1 MKTIN
6 LMFLILGLLAFNTVN
21 SFAQY
26 TAADI
31 SVKINKQ
38 TKKLEIT
45 KKADGS
51 NITAA
56 FDFNK
61 ATLDIFDVGGDYAGT
76 VELKDWSIPMDE
88 FSADEIVKISLIRIT
103 IKENKK
109 VIELKD
115 IRLQL

>member
-1 MKTIN
+1 MKTLN
-6 LMFLILGLLAFNTVN
+6 LMLLILGLLAFNSVN

-31 SVKINKQ
+31 SVKVNKQ
-38 TKKLEIT
+38 TKKLEIF
-45 KKADGS
+45 KKSDGS

-56 FDFNK
+56 FDLNK
-61 ATLDIFDVGGDYAGT
+61 ATLDIFDKGGDYAGT
-76 VELKDWSIPMDE
+76 VELKDWNIPLQE
-88 FSADEIVKISLIRIT
+88 FSSDEIVKVSVMILS

-109 VIELKD
+109 ILELKD

>member
-1 MKTIN
+1 MKTFN
-6 LMFLILGLLAFNTVN
+6 LMLLILGVLAFSKVN

-31 SVKINKQ
+31 SVKVNKQ
-38 TKKLEIT
+38 TKKLEIF
-45 KKADGS
+45 KKSDGS

-56 FDFNK
+56 FDLNK
-61 ATLDIFDVGGDYAGT
+61 ATLDIFDKAGDYAGT
-76 VELKDWSIPMDE
+76 VELKDWTIPLQE
-88 FSADEIVKISLIRIT
+88 FSADEIVKVSIIILS

-109 VIELKD
+109 LIELKD

>member
-1 MKTIN
+1 MKIIN
-6 LMFLILGLLAFNTVN
+6 LMLLILGLMAFSNVN

-31 SVKINKQ
+31 TVKVNKQ
-38 TKKLEIT
+38 TKKLEIF
-45 KKADGS
+45 KKSDGS

-56 FDFNK
+56 FDLNK
-61 ATLDIFDVGGDYAGT
+61 ATLDIFDKGGDYAGT
-76 VELKDWSIPMDE
+76 VELKDWTIPLQE
-88 FSADEIVKISLIRIT
+88 FSADEIVKISVIILS

-109 VIELKD
+109 LIEIKD